1 MLVDLLEM
9 VMVCLAWTLV
19 DQMGVMM
26 VEMMVEM

>member
-1 MLVDLLEM
+1 VDLLEQ
-9 VMVCLAWTLV
+9 VMVCLAWMLA